1 MSRVAPK
8 PPSCARCDDSGMVL
22 LDRVAEGGGR
32 TSDAYRCEC
41 PTGAGLS
48 KLFRLAPPAERPAL
62 SLWRSR
68 KDIDG

>member
-1 MSRVAPK
+1 
-8 PPSCARCDDSGMVL
+8 MVL